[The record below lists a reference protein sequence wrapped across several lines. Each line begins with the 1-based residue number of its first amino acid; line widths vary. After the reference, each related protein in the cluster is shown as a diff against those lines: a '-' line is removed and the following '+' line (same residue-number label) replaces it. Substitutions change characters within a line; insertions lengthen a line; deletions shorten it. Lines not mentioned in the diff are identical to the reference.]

1 MGGELYITEAD
12 LQRLMDLVQGG
23 LASGKKDGESRLT
36 LEQVLERAQV
46 VNQAAIPET
55 VVTMNSTARVID
67 MSTGQERVCTV
78 VFPNDADIQQ
88 NRISVLAP
96 LGTAMLGSRVGDVIE
111 WSPPAGAKEVRILE
125 MLYQPEAAG
134 DYHR

>member
-1 MGGELYITEAD
+1 MGSELYITEAD

-23 LASGKKDGESRLT
+23 LASRKKDGESRLT

-67 MSTGQERVCTV
+67 LSTGKERVCTV

-96 LGTAMLGSRVGDVIE
+96 LGTAMLGCRVGDVIE
-111 WSPPAGAKEVRILE
+111 WSPPAGAREVRILE